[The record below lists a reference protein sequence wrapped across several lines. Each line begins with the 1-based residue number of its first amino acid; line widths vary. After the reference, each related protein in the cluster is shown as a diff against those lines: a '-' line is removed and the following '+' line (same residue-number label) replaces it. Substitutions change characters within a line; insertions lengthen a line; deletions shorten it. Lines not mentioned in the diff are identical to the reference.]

1 MAVEAMNKRLISRL
15 MHERVSGLRSSGVYF
30 FRPDFE
36 YILRGVVLE
45 YVPRGLYIWNFR
57 FPLFD
62 FFGPNLGYSD
72 RLPGGDFI
80 GKGEM
85 SEEAIVDFVMASP
98 EARHAFGDAPMDLP
112 EFVRYLQESDCL
124 LNPHA
129 QLIYAAALV
138 LLGQGERAVDMLEE
152 ILPTLHPSDIPHL
165 NQLMSSLQEGPEAA
179 RKLLD
184 EIRQENLRAF
194 GLI

>member
-1 MAVEAMNKRLISRL
+1 MR
-15 MHERVSGLRSSGVYF
+15 ERVNGLRNSGVYF

-36 YILRGVVLE
+36 HVLRGVALE

-62 FFGPNLGYSD
+62 FFGPNLGYSE
-72 RLPGGDFI
+72 RLPGRAFI
-80 GKGEM
+80 GKSEM

-98 EARHAFGDAPMDLP
+98 EVRHAFGDAPMSLP
-112 EFVRYLQESDCL
+112 EFVRYLQESDSL

-129 QLIYAAALV
+129 RLIYAAALV
-138 LLGQGERAVDMLEE
+138 LLDQGARAADMLDE
-152 ILPTLHPSDIPHL
+152 ILTALHPSDVPHL
-165 NQLMSSLQEGPEAA
+165 NRLRSSLQEGPEVA

-184 EIRQENLRAF
+184 EVRQENLRAF

>member
-1 MAVEAMNKRLISRL
+1 MNKRLISRL
-15 MHERVSGLRSSGVYF
+15 MRERVSGLLNSGVYF

-36 YILRGVVLE
+36 HILRGVVLE

-72 RLPGGDFI
+72 RLPGSAFI

-98 EARHAFGDAPMDLP
+98 EARHAFGDASLGLS
-112 EFVRYLQESDCL
+112 EFVQYLQESDCL

-129 QLIYAAALV
+129 RLIHAAALV
-138 LLGQGERAVDMLEE
+138 LLGQELLAADMLDE
-152 ILPTLHPSDIPHL
+152 IPSILHPSDVPHWNRL
-165 NQLMSSLQEGPEAA
+165 RASLREGPEAA
-179 RKLLD
+179 QALLD
-184 EIRQENLRAF
+184 QVRQENLRAF
-194 GLI
+194 GLA

>member
-1 MAVEAMNKRLISRL
+1 MNKRLISRL
-15 MHERVSGLRSSGVYF
+15 MRERISGLRNSGVYF
-30 FRPDFE
+30 FHPDFE
-36 YILRGVVLE
+36 HVLRGVVLE
-45 YVPRGLYIWNFR
+45 YVSRGLYIWNFR

-72 RLPGGDFI
+72 RLPGSAFI

-85 SEEAIVDFVMASP
+85 SEDAIVEFVMTTP
-98 EARHAFGDAPMDLP
+98 EAQHAFGTSAPMSLL

-129 QLIYAAALV
+129 RLIYAAALV
-138 LLGQGERAVDMLEE
+138 LLDQDARAADMLDE
-152 ILPTLHPSDIPHL
+152 ILPILHPSDVPHW
-165 NQLMSSLQEGPEAA
+165 NRLMSSLQEGPEVA

-184 EIRQENLRAF
+184 EIRQENLRALD
-194 GLI
+194 LI